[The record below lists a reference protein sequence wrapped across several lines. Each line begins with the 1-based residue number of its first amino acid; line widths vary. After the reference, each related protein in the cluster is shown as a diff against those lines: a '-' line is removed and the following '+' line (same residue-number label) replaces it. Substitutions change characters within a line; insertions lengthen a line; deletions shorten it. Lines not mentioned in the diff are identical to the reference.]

1 MLFYCLLALNVT
13 EKYEAILV
21 FSFLC
26 ALRFCKSGVYHFSF
40 GLPKSIF
47 LMLVQSWCSFWIWP
61 KFHCIWQI
69 FSSLCMG
76 TWQLSSFI
84 TDEASFSGFVFILVS
99 FKELKYL
106 LQDFSRSKQ
115 GSLDRNQ
122 SITVGGLK
130 SGISIFHLVNTY
142 QVSSTW
148 KVQYCELRDTKTYE
162 KYFCKIIV

>member
-13 EKYEAILV
+13 EKHEAILV

-61 KFHCIWQI
+61 KFHCVWQI

-76 TWQLSSFI
+76 TWQLSSFMI
-84 TDEASFSGFVFILVS
+84 LLLLDSVCVHAQSLQLCPALCNPVAWSLPGSSVHEDSPVKNSGVGCQKI
-99 FKELKYL
+99 
-106 LQDFSRSKQ
+106 SR
-115 GSLDRNQ
+115 
-122 SITVGGLK
+122 
-130 SGISIFHLVNTY
+130 
-142 QVSSTW
+142 VSSW
-148 KVQYCELRDTKTYE
+148 PRDWTCVSYD
-162 KYFCKIIV
+162 FCTGRWDLYN

>member
-1 MLFYCLLALNVT
+1 
-13 EKYEAILV
+13 
-21 FSFLC
+21 
-26 ALRFCKSGVYHFSF
+26 
-40 GLPKSIF
+40 
-47 LMLVQSWCSFWIWP
+47 
-61 KFHCIWQI
+61 
-69 FSSLCMG
+69 MG

-142 QVSSTW
+142 QVSST
-148 KVQYCELRDTKTYE
+148 
-162 KYFCKIIV
+162 